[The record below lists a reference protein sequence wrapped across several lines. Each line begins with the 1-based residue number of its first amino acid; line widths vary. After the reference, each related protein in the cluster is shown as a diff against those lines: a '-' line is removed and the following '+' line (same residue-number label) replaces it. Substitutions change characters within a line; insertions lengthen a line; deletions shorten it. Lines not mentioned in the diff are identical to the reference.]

1 MPILSPPFAFLL
13 YLGMVALLLVLGRVL
28 AGGSGSSAE
37 NAEVYASGEA
47 ATSGRGSPGYAPF
60 FGSALF
66 FAILHV
72 GVLIAATGA
81 VTPVGVTFVAGL
93 LVVLL
98 VVGVTS

>member
-13 YLGMVALLLVLGRVL
+13 YLGLVALLLVVGRVL
-28 AGGSGSSAE
+28 AGGSDGSADSA
-37 NAEVYASGEA
+37 AVYASGEA

-60 FGSALF
+60 FGGALF

-81 VTPVGVTFVAGL
+81 VTPVGVGFLAGL

>member
-1 MPILSPPFAFLL
+1 MSILSPPFAFLL
-13 YLGMVALLLVLGRVL
+13 YLGMVALLLVLSRVL
-28 AGGSGSSAE
+28 AGGSGGSAE
-37 NAEVYASGEA
+37 NAAVYASGEA
-47 ATSGRGSPGYAPF
+47 APSGQGSPGYAPF

-81 VTPVGVTFVAGL
+81 VTPVGVAFVAGL

>member
-13 YLGMVALLLVLGRVL
+13 YLGLVALLLVVSRVL
-28 AGGSGSSAE
+28 AGGSGGSAE
-37 NAEVYASGEA
+37 NAAVYASGEA
-47 ATSGRGSPGYAPF
+47 ATSGQGSPGYAPF